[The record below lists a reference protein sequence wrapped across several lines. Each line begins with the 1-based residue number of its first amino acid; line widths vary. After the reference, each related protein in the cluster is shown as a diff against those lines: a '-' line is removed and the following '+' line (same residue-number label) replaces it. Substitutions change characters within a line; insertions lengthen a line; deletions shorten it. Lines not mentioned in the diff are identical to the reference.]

1 MVSIQDFI
9 RQVQELRDSDK
20 LIEPINWNGL
30 FLLNKYIPVD
40 FTPKNKDC
48 YLWAR
53 EQFGPEHVAWT
64 GSKFWFETEK
74 DAIMFTLRWGRDN

>member
-1 MVSIQDFI
+1 MVSIADFI

-30 FLLNKYIPVD
+30 FLLNGYISVD
-40 FTPKNKDC
+40 LIPKNKDC

-53 EQFGPEHVAWT
+53 EQFGPEHIAWT
-64 GSKFWFETEK
+64 GSRFWFEREK